1 MRALPEALQPFAAYP
16 QFIPW
21 KLIQRPG
28 KPKPDKVPYNITTG
42 KPHNPHDP
50 AIWRDVNTA
59 IAMTAPGT
67 GYDGIGFVF
76 TAADPF
82 FFFDL
87 DACALPDGTWSQLAL
102 DMCARFAGCA
112 IEVSQSGQGLHIF
125 GQGVVPEHACKNIPL
140 GLELYTEE
148 RYAAITGTGA
158 IGSAAHAPDCL
169 PWLVS
174 EYFPPSEAVKGAEW
188 TDGPCPEWSGPAD
201 DDELIAR
208 ILASKPSAGSVFSGR
223 ASVQQLWYG
232 DKELGEAYPDERGFD
247 HSSADAALCQH
258 LAFWTGKDC
267 ERIDR
272 LFRRSALYRDKWETR
287 EDYRYSTIKHAVGY
301 CRDVLGSRQA
311 AATPIGEAPDSVA
324 PSEPM
329 ESGETRAGFQ
339 YLALTQQLEHFKGC
353 VYIRDLHRVFTPD
366 GALLK
371 SEVFRAIYGGYT
383 FAMDAMNDKTSKN
396 AWEVFTESQATIF
409 PRAHGVCFRP
419 EEPTGA
425 LIKEEGRI
433 LLNTYAPITTPRL
446 QGDPEPFLDHLRR
459 VLPEQRDRDIL
470 LAYMAAC
477 IQHAGVKFQ
486 WAPLLQGCEGNGKTL
501 FINCIAHAVGN
512 RYTHLPNASDL
523 GGNGSKF
530 NSWIQGKLFIGVEEI
545 YVSDRREVSDAL
557 KPLITNSRVEI
568 QGKGQDQITGD
579 NRANFI
585 MCSNHKD
592 AILKTRSDRR
602 YCVFYTAQ
610 QDDKDLVRDKMN
622 NGYFPDLY
630 KWLRAEGY
638 SIINDYLRTYA
649 IPDALNPATSCHR
662 APATSS
668 TDEAIT
674 VSQGGVEQ
682 EVLEAIDEGR
692 PGFAGGWVSSMAL
705 DRLIKDRRDEKRI
718 TPNKRKELLAGLGY
732 VLHPVLPSGR
742 VNSVVAQEGG
752 KPRLY
757 IKAEHLAAN
766 NVATAVKVLELYTAA
781 QGYTGG
787 AVGTAAEV
795 FSK

>member
-1 MRALPEALQPFAAYP
+1 MQILPEALQPFKAYN
-16 QFIPW
+16 QFIVW
-21 KLIQRPG
+21 TLIQRPD
-28 KPKPDKVPYNITTG
+28 KPKPDKVPLNLATG

-50 AIWRDVNTA
+50 AIWMDADTA
-59 IAMTAPGT
+59 LAMAAAA
-67 GYDGIGFVF
+67 GYGVGFVF

-87 DACALPDGTWSQLAL
+87 DACLEPSGQWSQLAQ
-102 DMCARFAGCA
+102 DMCARFTGCA
-112 IEVSQSGQGLHIF
+112 VEVSQSGQGLHIF
-125 GQGVVPEHACKNIPL
+125 GQGVVPDHACKNIPL
-140 GLELYTEE
+140 GLELYTAE
-148 RYAAITGTGA
+148 RFVALTGTGVV
-158 IGSAAHAPDCL
+158 GSAAFQPDCL

-174 EYFPPSEAVKGAEW
+174 EYFPPSAPVTASEW
-188 TDGPCPEWSGPAD
+188 TDGPCEEWGGPT
-201 DDELIAR
+201 DDEELLAKM
-208 ILASKPSAGSVFSGR
+208 LASKGSAASVFSGR
-223 ASVQQLWYG
+223 ATVSQLWSA
-232 DKELGEAYPDERGFD
+232 DPDALAIAYPDPRGFD

-272 LFRRSALYRDKWETR
+272 LFRRSALYRDKWESR
-287 EDYRYSTIKHAVGY
+287 SDYRHRSIMHAVGH
-301 CRDVLGSRQA
+301 CKSVLGSRPA
-311 AATPIGEAPDSVA
+311 AAPIGEAPEAVS

-329 ESGETRAGFQ
+329 ASGDTRVGFQ
-339 YLALTQQLEHFKGC
+339 YLALTQQLEHFAGC

-371 SEVFRAIYGGYT
+371 SEQFRAVYGGYV
-383 FAMDAMNDKTSKN
+383 FAMDVMSDKTSKN
-396 AWEVFTESQATIF
+396 SWEVFTESQATKF
-409 PRAHGVCFRP
+409 PRAHGICFRP

-425 LIKEEGRI
+425 LIKEEGRV
-433 LLNTYAPITTPRL
+433 LLNTYAPIETPRQ
-446 QGDPEPFLDHLRR
+446 QGDVEPFLRHLGLI
-459 VLPEQRDRDIL
+459 LPEQGDRDIL

-477 IQHAGVKFQ
+477 VQHTGVKFQ

-530 NSWIQGKLFIGVEEI
+530 NSWIHGKLFIGVEEI

-557 KPLITNSRVEI
+557 KPLITNSRIEI

-610 QDDKDLVRDKMN
+610 QDDRDLVRDGMN
-622 NGYFPDLY
+622 NGYFPELY

-638 SIINDYLRTYA
+638 AIINDYLRSYA

-662 APATSS
+662 APNTSS
-668 TDEAIT
+668 TLEAID
-674 VSQGGVEQ
+674 VSLGGVEQ

-692 PGFAGGWVSSMAL
+692 QGFAGGWVSSMAL
-705 DRLIKDRRDEKRI
+705 DRLIKDRRDDKRI
-718 TPNKRKELLAGLGY
+718 TPNKRRLLLEGLGY
-732 VLHPVLPSGR
+732 ILHPALAKGR
-742 VNSVVAQEGG
+742 VNVTIAQEGG

-757 IKAEHLAAN
+757 IKAGHLAAN
-766 NVATAVKVLELYTAA
+766 NVTQAAKVLELYNEA

>member
-1 MRALPEALQPFAAYP
+1 MQSLPEALQPFKAYN
-16 QFIPW
+16 QFIIHHNKTP
-21 KLIQRPG
+21 ISPA
-28 KPKPDKVPYNITTG
+28 TG
-42 KPHNPHDP
+42 LAHNPHDP
-50 AIWRDVNTA
+50 AIWVDADTA
-59 IAMTAPGT
+59 IAMAAPGT
-67 GYDGIGFVF
+67 GYGVGFVF

-87 DACALPDGTWSQLAL
+87 DKCLQPDGTWSQLAL
-102 DMCARFAGCA
+102 DMCARFTGCA

-140 GLELYTEE
+140 DLELYTEE
-148 RYAAITGTGA
+148 RYAALTGTGA
-158 IGSAAHAPDCL
+158 VGSAAHAPDCL

-174 EYFPPSEAVKGAEW
+174 EYFPPSEAVAGAEW
-188 TDGPCPEWSGPAD
+188 TDGPCAEWSGPAD

-208 ILASKPSAGSVFSGR
+208 ILASKGSAGSVFSGR
-223 ASVQQLWYG
+223 ATVAQLWAA
-232 DKELGEAYPDERGFD
+232 DLEALAIAYPDERGFD

-272 LFRRSALYRDKWETR
+272 LFRRSGLYRDKWETR

-301 CRDVLGSRQA
+301 CRDVYGSRRA
-311 AATPIGEAPDSVA
+311 DAPLGEAPDSVE
-324 PSEPM
+324 PSEVM
-329 ESGETRAGFQ
+329 QGGDTRAGFQ
-339 YLALTQQLEHFKGC
+339 YLALTQQLEHFAGC

-396 AWEVFTESQATIF
+396 AWEVFTESQATTF

-425 LIKEEGRI
+425 LINEEGRI
-433 LLNTYAPITTPRL
+433 LLNTYAPITTPR
-446 QGDPEPFLDHLRR
+446 QSGNVEPFLDHLRR

-501 FINCIAHAVGN
+501 FINCITHAVGN

-610 QDDKDLVRDKMN
+610 QDDKDLVRDGMN

-638 SIINDYLRTYA
+638 AIINDYLRSYA

-668 TDEAIT
+668 TDEAIS
-674 VSQGGVEQ
+674 VSLGGVEQ
-682 EVLEAIDEGR
+682 EIGEAIDEGR

-705 DRLIKDRRDEKRI
+705 DRLIKDRRDDKRI
-718 TPNKRKELLAGLGY
+718 TPNRRKGLLTGLGY
-732 VLHPVLPSGR
+732 VLHPVLTGGR

-757 IKAEHLAAN
+757 VKSESILAKNITSAAE
-766 NVATAVKVLELYTAA
+766 VFRLYCEA
-781 QGYTGG
+781 QGYQGG
-787 AVGTAAEV
+787 AVGGAAEV
-795 FSK
+795 FK